1 MFIELTSIAS
11 VVNDETL
18 MVYAKYQN
26 GGFDI
31 DSGTHIKLISN
42 NLYNCLKGMD
52 KFIVDEL
59 LYQTKI
65 YNYEKGI

>member
-18 MVYAKYQN
+18 MIYAKYQN

-31 DSGTHIKLISN
+31 DSGTHIKLISK

-65 YNYEKGI
+65 YNYGKH